1 LLGAPEFDDFMPTD
15 RRVWTPIYA
24 GRVLGQLRSVAAI
37 DPLIEFART
46 HPDDD
51 HLVLSIVM
59 ESIGP
64 AAIDALLGWLRRP
77 ALHEWEHMTPI
88 DALERIARAHPAEY
102 GRITSALAALLLDYE
117 LRSKELNALVCDAL
131 QTLDAH
137 TYRPLVLNVVR
148 QGAYDPE
155 LIDDLAAL
163 VRWAMPADE
172 L

>member
-1 LLGAPEFDDFMPTD
+1 M
-15 RRVWTPIYA
+15 RVWTPIYA
-24 GRVLGQLRSVAAI
+24 GRVLGQLRATAAI

-88 DALERIARAHPAEY
+88 DALERIATAHPAEY
-102 GRITSALAALLLDYE
+102 GRITSALAALLLDFD

-131 QTLDAH
+131 FDMEAE
-137 TYRPLVLNVVR
+137 TYRPLVANVLR
-148 QGAYDPE
+148 QGAFDAE
-155 LIDDLAAL
+155 LIDNLAAL
-163 VRWAMPADE
+163 AAWATSTSE
-172 L
+172 S